1 MKTDLDIAQSA
12 TLKVI
17 EDIAKTLDISKD
29 ALINYGPFMAKID
42 LSKIKKPKNKESK
55 LILVTAMSPTPA
67 GEGKT
72 TTSIGLTDAIASLNK
87 VL

>member
-29 ALINYGPFMAKID
+29 ALINYGPHM
-42 LSKIKKPKNKESK
+42 KKY
-55 LILVTAMSPTPA
+55 
-67 GEGKT
+67 
-72 TTSIGLTDAIASLNK
+72 
-87 VL
+87 